1 MTSNVGWHNVFVF
14 FLQMNNSKSQIIL
27 FNYPHQKICVI
38 ESTLGSLSMSI
49 KPTARN
55 LDIMID
61 LDLPFEPHIYKVV
74 QPCFMRFRT
83 ISKIK
88 AILSHSDLEKLTRS
102 SFLDWVTATPSCLAS
117 TKRLSP
123 NSNLSFIYL
132 SFLPLLC
139 FLWFFFFN
147 HFYTYLL

>member
-1 MTSNVGWHNVFVF
+1 MTSNVGWHNVFCF

-88 AILSHSDLEKLTRS
+88 AILSHSDLEKLTHS

-123 NSNLSFIYL
+123 NSNLSKTCFCYL
-132 SFLPLLC
+132 
-139 FLWFFFFN
+139 
-147 HFYTYLL
+147 